1 MQRNVAFKIAAAMFS
16 FSTLGLFNSSI
27 GAALPLISSHYN
39 LTDLHVSFL
48 FLAGPVGYILAANF
62 SDTVHW
68 HFGQRGIA
76 FLGPILQ
83 IIATLAIG
91 LHPTFEL
98 VLVGFAIAGAGI
110 GFLDGSWC
118 AWAGNMQKANTISGL
133 LHGSYSVGG
142 AAGPFVFTV
151 ITTGDHPWYIWYYI
165 MAATSCV
172 ELLALVVA
180 FWNET
185 ASVYRRAKH
194 SDSEDDKVD
203 AKAMFGY
210 RATWLCAAY
219 FLAYVGTETAISG
232 WVVSFM
238 LRNRHATPYMASLSS
253 SGFWVGMAIGR
264 LVLGFGTDRIGVRRA
279 TVLYFLCAIGFEVLF
294 AALTS
299 PVVSVVLMTLL
310 GFIVGP
316 LFPSGVVV
324 LTRLLPK
331 ELHIA
336 AVSFVASLGQVGGAF
351 LPFAIGAVVQGLGI
365 GVFRYAI
372 LVQTILALA
381 VWVAFASVRTK
392 ALEADTGGEAERDD

>member
-1 MQRNVAFKIAAAMFS
+1 MDEHEESPLLARRPSSQYAEPYPVLQMQRNVAFKIAAAMFS

-165 MAATSCV
+165 MVRIC
-172 ELLALVVA
+172 LLPVQ
-180 FWNET
+180 
-185 ASVYRRAKH
+185 
-194 SDSEDDKVD
+194 
-203 AKAMFGY
+203 
-210 RATWLCAAY
+210 CAG
-219 FLAYVGTETAISG
+219 L
-232 WVVSFM
+232 
-238 LRNRHATPYMASLSS
+238 
-253 SGFWVGMAIGR
+253 
-264 LVLGFGTDRIGVRRA
+264 
-279 TVLYFLCAIGFEVLF
+279 TVQ
-294 AALTS
+294 
-299 PVVSVVLMTLL
+299 
-310 GFIVGP
+310 
-316 LFPSGVVV
+316 
-324 LTRLLPK
+324 TRLQ
-331 ELHIA
+331 LH
-336 AVSFVASLGQVGGAF
+336 ASNYWL
-351 LPFAIGAVVQGLGI
+351 
-365 GVFRYAI
+365 
-372 LVQTILALA
+372 
-381 VWVAFASVRTK
+381 
-392 ALEADTGGEAERDD
+392 